1 MRQAGRGPS
10 GSPGA
15 RVVSPFFRSKFRV
28 PTVPDHFVPRER
40 LIELLDDLAEYAVTA
55 IVAPAGAG
63 KTALASDWVRR
74 GRRPSA
80 WLALDEADRDP
91 AQFWTALLAA
101 LDILAPGV
109 ADRATALVAGVA
121 DLDGA
126 GRALADDLEHVDA
139 APSVLVVDDVHCLD
153 EESPT
158 QAALAS
164 FVEHKPAWLHVLLLS
179 RRRLPLP
186 VDRLRAAGVLADV
199 EFDVLRFQDDEAMAM
214 LVRICPD
221 APMEMLPTLA
231 QRAGGWAAALQL
243 TALSIRSRRGRQLA
257 ETSTAPVSAPS
268 DRLIDEYVWREVLRT
283 ERRELISLLLA
294 IAVVDRV
301 NYGLAE
307 ALTAR
312 QDAGDLLEEA
322 RARGLFVTSL
332 DAGGWFEVHGLVRD
346 MLLVELERRS
356 PETLREQHSR
366 AARWFESM
374 GDGPTAIDHWLAAGD
389 ARSALRLLSEIA
401 LGLSE
406 SGRAGTIARVLDAI
420 PADVSSADPE
430 SLVRYAWCRLFV
442 DRAGFLDALAAAR
455 YADGPQLTILT
466 SAARFLAGD
475 WPGCEAVARQAI
487 HELGDQ
493 VWQDPI
499 GRAGWSLVAHG
510 LALDEGWNDGGAL
523 VGEARVA
530 VSHDAGRRM
539 AFEGTRALGL
549 ALSGHP
555 LDELRSAAGVRHL
568 ADASALTTLR
578 TELALADAI
587 VAREVGDHDRA
598 EESLTQLAAQQTYP
612 FSFVPLM
619 AQLEL
624 VELRLGD
631 GRRADAYAAFAEA
644 SAIHEQEYGGTE
656 AGPSRMTGRLARV
669 GMLLNLAADDLDAAG
684 QWARRVDDPFW
695 GPWCLAKVELA
706 HGHNADAVEVLA
718 RAVPRSP
725 RHHVLHD
732 LVLAQAVAEDSRETA
747 AKCVAVAVGLAAEH
761 GMLQTVASEGAAVLE
776 LIELTAWAVPDGW
789 MDRLRR
795 ILVSSWGA
803 QAPRTGLAE
812 DLTDRERDVLRLL
825 PSRLSLRE
833 ISGELFVSQ
842 NTLKFHLRVI
852 YRKLGVNSRAEAVD
866 AARQLRLL
874 PRSAVS

>member
-1 MRQAGRGPS
+1 MRKAGRAPS

-15 RVVSPFFRSKFRV
+15 RVASPFFRSKFRV

-40 LIELLDDLAEYAVTA
+40 LVELLDDLSGYAVTA
-55 IVAPAGAG
+55 VVAPAGAG

-80 WLALDEADRDP
+80 WLALDEADGDP
-91 AQFWTALLAA
+91 AQFWTALTAA
-101 LDILAPGV
+101 LEPLAPGIGTV
-109 ADRATALVAGVA
+109 IGATG
-121 DLDGA
+121 LDEI
-126 GRALADDLEHVDA
+126 GRALADDLEQVDA
-139 APSVLVVDDVHCLD
+139 TPSVLVVDDVHLLD
-153 EESPT
+153 GEPDS

-164 FVEHKPAWLHVLLLS
+164 FVEHKPDWLHVLLLS
-179 RRRLPLP
+179 RRRLPLR
-186 VDRLRAAGVLADV
+186 VERLRAAGVLADV
-199 EFDVLRFQDDEAMAM
+199 EFDLLRFQDDEATAM
-214 LVRICPD
+214 LTRLCPD
-221 APMEMLPTLA
+221 APTEMLPGLA
-231 QRAGGWAAALQL
+231 ARAGGWAAALQL

-257 ETSTAPVSAPS
+257 VAEAAPTSAS
-268 DRLIDEYVWREVLRT
+268 DRLVDEYVWREVLRT

-346 MLLVELERRS
+346 MLLAELERRS
-356 PETLREQHSR
+356 PETLREQHTR

-374 GDGPTAIDHWLAAGD
+374 GDGPTAVEHWLAAGD
-389 ARSALRLLSEIA
+389 ARAALRLLSEIA
-401 LGLSE
+401 IDLSE
-406 SGRAGTIARVLDAI
+406 SGRSGTIARVLDAV
-420 PADVSSADPE
+420 PAEVSSADPE
-430 SLVRYAWCRLFV
+430 SLVLYAWCRLFV
-442 DRAGFLDALAAAR
+442 ERAGFLDALAAAQS
-455 YADGPQLTILT
+455 AMDGPRLLIL
-466 SAARFLAGD
+466 AAAERFLAGD
-475 WPGCEAVARQAI
+475 WPGCEALARQGLQG
-487 HELGDQ
+487 LGDR

-510 LALDEGWNDGGAL
+510 LALDEGWNDAGHQ
-523 VGEARVA
+523 VGEARIA
-530 VSHDAGRRM
+530 VSNDPGRRM

-568 ADASALTTLR
+568 ADSAALATLR

-587 VAREVGDHDRA
+587 VAREVGDHRRA
-598 EESLTQLAAQQTYP
+598 EESLAHLAAQQNHP
-612 FSFVPLM
+612 FSFVPLL

-624 VELRLGD
+624 VEMRLGD
-631 GRRADAYAAFAEA
+631 GRRAEAQAAFAA
-644 SAIHEQEYGGTE
+644 ATVTHEEQYGGPE
-656 AGPSRMTGRLARV
+656 PGPSRLTGRLARA
-669 GMLLNLAADDLDAAG
+669 GMLLSLATDDLDAAG
-684 QWARRVDDPFW
+684 QWAGRVDDPFW
-695 GPWCLAKVELA
+695 GPWCLAKVEIA
-706 HGHNADAVEVLA
+706 HGRNADAVEVLA
-718 RAVPRSP
+718 RALPRCV

-732 LVLAQAVAEDSRETA
+732 LVLAQAVAEVSREDA
-747 AKCVAVAVGLAAEH
+747 AKSVAVAVELAAEH
-761 GMLQTVASEGAAVLE
+761 GMLQSVASEGAAVLE
-776 LIELTAWAVPDGW
+776 LIELAAWAVPDGW

-795 ILVSSWGA
+795 LLVSSWEV
-803 QAPRTGLAE
+803 QAPRTGLVE

-833 ISGELFVSQ
+833 IAAELFVSQ

-852 YRKLGVNSRAEAVD
+852 YRKLGVNSRAEAVE

-874 PRSAVS
+874 PRSAIG

>member
-1 MRQAGRGPS
+1 MRQAGRAPS

-15 RVVSPFFRSKFRV
+15 RVASPFFRSKFRV
-28 PTVPDHFVPRER
+28 PTVPDHYVARPR
-40 LIELLDDLAEYAVTA
+40 LVELLDDLSGYAVTA
-55 IVAPAGAG
+55 VVAPAGAG

-80 WLALDEADRDP
+80 WLALDEADGDP
-91 AQFWTALLAA
+91 AQFWTALTAA
-101 LDILAPGV
+101 LEPLAPGV
-109 ADRATALVAGVA
+109 GSVVGSTALDEV
-121 DLDGA
+121 
-126 GRALADDLEHVDA
+126 GRALADDLELVDA
-139 APSVLVVDDVHCLD
+139 PPSVLVVDDVHLLD
-153 EESPT
+153 GDPAS

-164 FVEHKPAWLHVLLLS
+164 FVEHTPAWLHVLLLS
-179 RRRLPLP
+179 RRSLPLP
-186 VDRLRAAGVLADV
+186 VERLRAVGVLADV
-199 EFDVLRFQDDEAMAM
+199 EFDLLRFQDDEAMAM
-214 LVRICPD
+214 LARLCPD
-221 APMEMLPTLA
+221 APAEMLPGLA
-231 QRAGGWAAALQL
+231 ARAGGWAAALQL

-257 ETSTAPVSAPS
+257 ETDTAPMSAS
-268 DRLIDEYVWREVLRT
+268 DRLVDEYVWREVLRT

-322 RARGLFVTSL
+322 RARGLFVNSL

-346 MLLVELERRS
+346 MLLAELERRS
-356 PETLREQHSR
+356 PETLREQHTR

-374 GDGPTAIDHWLAAGD
+374 GDGPTAVEHWLAAGD
-389 ARSALRLLSEIA
+389 ARAALRLLSEIA
-401 LGLSE
+401 IDLSE
-406 SGRAGTIARVLDAI
+406 SGRSGTIARVLDAV

-430 SLVRYAWCRLFV
+430 SLVLYAWCRLFV
-442 DRAGFLDALAAAR
+442 DRAGFLDALAAAES
-455 YADGPQLTILT
+455 ATEGPRLLIL
-466 SAARFLAGD
+466 AAAERFLTGD
-475 WPGCEAVARQAI
+475 WPGCEALARQGL

-510 LALDEGWNDGGAL
+510 LALDEGWNDTGPL
-523 VGEARVA
+523 VGQARIA
-530 VSHDAGRRM
+530 VSNDPRRRM

-568 ADASALTTLR
+568 VDSSALATLR
-578 TELALADAI
+578 TELGLADAI

-612 FSFVPLM
+612 FSFVPLV

-624 VELRLGD
+624 VEMRLGD
-631 GRRADAYAAFAEA
+631 GRLAEARATFAEA
-644 SAIHEQEYGGTE
+644 TALCAGQY
-656 AGPSRMTGRLARV
+656 AGPTPRLARV
-669 GMLLNLAADDLDAAG
+669 GVLLSLATDDLDAAG

-695 GPWCLAKVELA
+695 GPWCLAKVEIA
-706 HGHNADAVEVLA
+706 HGRNADAAEVLA
-718 RAVPRSP
+718 RALPRCA

-732 LVLAQAVAEDSRETA
+732 LVLAQAVAEVSREAA
-747 AKCVAVAVGLAAEH
+747 AKSVAVAVELAAEH
-761 GMLQTVASEGAAVLE
+761 GMLQSVASEGAAVLE
-776 LIELTAWAVPDGW
+776 LIELAAWAVPDGW
-789 MDRLRR
+789 MGRLRR
-795 ILVSSWGA
+795 LLVSSWEV
-803 QAPRTGLAE
+803 QAPRTGLVE

-833 ISGELFVSQ
+833 IATELFVSQ

-852 YRKLGVNSRAEAVD
+852 YRKLGVNSRAEAVET
-866 AARQLRLL
+866 ARQLRLL